1 MFRRMYK
8 GCSCIKSKN
17 DYKKVRENMEQEINI
32 ETINY
37 RLDKL
42 EETLSQ
48 LKEVIINDRLQQR
61 ELELIKVQTSEIQ
74 AELNSQNERIKSLEI
89 QPVRAQ
95 ASRWNQIIE
104 MSFKFVIGAIL
115 SFIAVK
121 LGLNK

>member
-1 MFRRMYK
+1 MFRGMYK
-8 GCSCIKSKN
+8 GCFCIKSKN

-61 ELELIKVQTSEIQ
+61 ELELIKVQTS
-74 AELNSQNERIKSLEI
+74 
-89 QPVRAQ
+89 
-95 ASRWNQIIE
+95 
-104 MSFKFVIGAIL
+104 
-115 SFIAVK
+115 VK
-121 LGLNK
+121 LTK

>member
-1 MFRRMYK
+1 
-8 GCSCIKSKN
+8 
-17 DYKKVRENMEQEINI
+17 MEQEINI

-74 AELNSQNERIKSLEI
+74 AELNSQNERIKFLEI
-89 QPVRAQ
+89 QPVRTQ

-104 MSFKFVIGAIL
+104 MSFKFAIGAAL
-115 SFIAVK
+115 SYIAIK